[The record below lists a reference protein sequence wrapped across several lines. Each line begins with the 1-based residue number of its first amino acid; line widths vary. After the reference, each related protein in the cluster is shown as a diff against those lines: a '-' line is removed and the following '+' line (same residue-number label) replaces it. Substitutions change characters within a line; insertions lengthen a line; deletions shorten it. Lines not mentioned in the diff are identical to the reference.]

1 MNQHPT
7 STLLKRFQSS
17 KLNRMAGLSLI
28 ELMIGMTIS
37 SLLLIGVSSIY
48 FNSRETDKFT
58 SELSRI
64 QETGR
69 HAVDFLARDIR
80 MAGYQ
85 GCMDP
90 ASIAVN
96 IIARNPPT
104 EDFFNSALIG
114 FEVTSSAWA
123 QNNLVDPITGDII
136 QNRGEYFKDE
146 DFVENALVGSDVI
159 AIQGTTVAN
168 AQLTGNMAAS
178 NANIQITNNDM
189 GFEQNDIVVIAD
201 CQNADMFRIT
211 NNPNA
216 GAQVTLAHAVGSN
229 TDNRLSA
236 PYTDDASIMS
246 FESVIYFVADTGRT
260 TEKGTAIN
268 ALYRASDNM
277 SDTANPS
284 FTVEELIEGV
294 DNMQILYGERLA
306 TGNFRYVP
314 ADQVNDMQ
322 LVESIQLGMLI
333 SGTTDVLPANDTATY
348 ILPGE
353 NIQPESKANA
363 PVTYATD
370 RRLRREF
377 SLTINLRNRRTLI

>member
-1 MNQHPT
+1 MKQEL
-7 STLLKRFQSS
+7 STLQKMS
-17 KLNRMAGLSLI
+17 GLSLI
-28 ELMIGMTIS
+28 ELMIGLTIS

-48 FNSRETDKFT
+48 FNSRESDKFT

-69 HAVDFLARDIR
+69 LAIGFLAKDIR

-90 ASIAVN
+90 TTIAVN

-104 EDFFNSALIG
+104 ADFFNSALVG
-114 FEVTSSAWA
+114 FEVTNNNWA
-123 QNNLVDPITGDII
+123 QNNVLDPLTGEIT
-136 QNRGEYFKDE
+136 QNRGEYFIGQ
-146 DFVENALVGSDVI
+146 DFVADALIGSDVI
-159 AIQGTTVAN
+159 AIQGTTVAT
-168 AQLTGNMAAS
+168 AQMTGNMTSS

-189 GFEQNDIVVIAD
+189 GFEQGDIVVIAD

-211 NNPNA
+211 NDPNA
-216 GAQVTLAHAVGSN
+216 GAQVTMAHAMGAN

-236 PYTDDASIMS
+236 PYNTNANIMS
-246 FESVIYFVADTGRT
+246 FESVVYFVADTGRT
-260 TEKGTAIN
+260 SQKGAQIN
-268 ALYRASDNM
+268 ALYRATDRM
-277 SDTANPS
+277 TDTANPQ
-284 FTVEELIEGV
+284 FLVEELIEGV

-306 TGNFRYVP
+306 NGNLRYVT
-314 ADQVNDMQ
+314 ADNVDNMQ
-322 LVESIQLGMLI
+322 LVESIQLGLLL
-333 SGTTDVLPANDTATY
+333 SGTQDVLSKTDEASY

-353 NIQPESKANA
+353 VIQPESEDSAGLDA
-363 PVTYATD
+363 VTFEAD